1 MTRVSPISAVR
12 DGDATLPEWHWGG
25 HVIKSLSR
33 FSRWQSNRHA
43 PAVPFCNQSWLLL
56 GRFIGATVLNLGLP
70 TCKCAAITAT
80 VVLFLPRDA
89 MVAQY
94 MLSSC
99 VCMCVCRT
107 PVLCQNSQTW
117 DHAKKPRDISGT
129 LVLWCQKSWR
139 NSNEITPNGTPN
151 AGGV

>member
-1 MTRVSPISAVR
+1 MQMCGDYCNRCVIFTARRYGSSVYAVVMC
-12 DGDATLPEWHWGG
+12 L
-25 HVIKSLSR
+25 HVCL
-33 FSRWQSNRHA
+33 
-43 PAVPFCNQSWLLL
+43 
-56 GRFIGATVLNLGLP
+56 
-70 TCKCAAITAT
+70 
-80 VVLFLPRDA
+80 
-89 MVAQY
+89 
-94 MLSSC
+94 
-99 VCMCVCRT
+99 CVCRT